1 MLSCTRSHTLHR
13 VLTATE
19 QLSNRGSLGI
29 RLKTQLLMYM
39 GLNRKL
45 IIPCYLDVSLLELTF
60 NIATIKVVIRHW
72 VFSSA
77 IVRYSS
83 IKTEKSLSQLVAG

>member
-1 MLSCTRSHTLHR
+1 
-13 VLTATE
+13 
-19 QLSNRGSLGI
+19 
-29 RLKTQLLMYM
+29 M

-45 IIPCYLDVSLLELTF
+45 IIPCYLDVSLSELTL

-83 IKTEKSLSQLVAG
+83 IKTGNSLSQVVAG